1 MRERDE
7 ILACLAYW
15 IPHYRQLRKLNQ
27 MELAVRVGVDLRQ
40 IGRIEQQ
47 VNAPSIILASRIA
60 DALDVSLDQLLQPL
74 PPQDS
79 HPPLQS

>member
-15 IPHYRQLRKLNQ
+15 IPHYRRLRKLSQ
-27 MELAVRVGVDLRQ
+27 LELAVRVGVDTRQ

-47 VNAPSIILASRIA
+47 VNAPSVILASQIA
-60 DALDVSLDQLLQPL
+60 DALEVSLDQLLQPL
-74 PPQDS
+74 SPQS
-79 HPPLQS
+79 